1 MENTKL
7 SRVSLVL
14 SILVLVGLIVLY
26 VLFFNS
32 KNEVQET
39 KPAAVVN
46 LPSVSSSE
54 GSIAFVNSD
63 LVLSQYKLVDKLGK
77 ELERERDRK
86 ATDISSKEQ
95 EYQKDA
101 TYLQEQIQ
109 RQTISEE
116 SAQQIY
122 AQLMATQEE
131 LYKLQEKYS
140 MELSRKEIEM
150 NMILLD
156 SIRKF
161 LGRYNSSAN
170 FDYVLSYNDNGG
182 ILFAKDTFDITPQ
195 VIQGINNEYDIKF
208 PPPPPKK

>member
-7 SRVSLVL
+7 SRASIVL
-14 SILVLVGLIVLY
+14 SIIGLVGLIALY
-26 VLFFNS
+26 VIFFNS
-32 KNEVQET
+32 INKVQET
-39 KPAAVVN
+39 KPAEIIN

-77 ELERERDRK
+77 ELERESKRK
-86 ATDISSKEQ
+86 SDDISSKEQ

-101 TYLQEQIQ
+101 AYLQEQIQ

-122 AQLMATQEE
+122 SQLMATQQD
-131 LYKLQEKYS
+131 LYSLQERYS
-140 MELSRKEIEM
+140 MELTRKEIEM